1 LFSSDTTKNRVYEAA
16 SIITGYKYKP
26 EVLNDNDIIL
36 DHNLFLSRRL
46 VNDTDIALIR
56 HLGDK
61 LDVYYL
67 PARQANQHETVQT
80 KKATAVNI
88 TSINTKSVVRFIHS
102 NSRNLTLVK
111 TIPPL
116 AHAIYSP
123 PGADNRCFFTSL
135 FIHQIAPIY
144 PEIVTQLMTCTVS
157 DMAENIT
164 TAVTLLLDY
173 VRQSDQVVYTMLS
186 QNYPQGFPA
195 ILIPYVCH
203 ILRVPVIC
211 SAQSTWTPE
220 FFKAS
225 A

>member
-26 EVLNDNDIIL
+26 EVPNDNDIIL
-36 DHNLFLSRRL
+36 DYNLFLSRRL

-67 PARQANQHETVQT
+67 PARQAKQHDAVQT
-80 KKATAVNI
+80 KKATTVNI
-88 TSINTKSVVRFIHS
+88 TSINTKSVVRFIHG

-144 PEIVTQLMTCTVS
+144 PEIVT
-157 DMAENIT
+157 
-164 TAVTLLLDY
+164 
-173 VRQSDQVVYTMLS
+173 
-186 QNYPQGFPA
+186 
-195 ILIPYVCH
+195 
-203 ILRVPVIC
+203 
-211 SAQSTWTPE
+211 
-220 FFKAS
+220 
-225 A
+225 